1 MDKSGDS
8 KWGELINRHEISSAC
23 PRVDAE
29 TIAKTGETLS
39 NSQSTG
45 GGGGGGQGSRVR
57 EDEVRCSHWNKPSK
71 NFGPLTHYH
80 SVNKREPVT
89 LLLYLLRAHPK

>member
-45 GGGGGGQGSRVR
+45 GGARLKSTWRQS
-57 EDEVRCSHWNKPSK
+57 EMFSLKQAIQKLWSFNSL
-71 NFGPLTHYH
+71 PLG
-80 SVNKREPVT
+80 E
-89 LLLYLLRAHPK
+89 